1 MTPEEKARQEIDRLL
16 EAAGWQIQD
25 YRDLNLGAA
34 LGVAIREFPLMS
46 GHSDYLLFV
55 DRIAVGAIEAKPVGT
70 ILVDVEGQTERYL
83 RGIPDKIPHVQN
95 PLPFEYESTGTETH
109 FADLR
114 VPDWRSRR
122 VFAFHRP
129 ETLKGWISQED
140 TLRGK
145 LRKLPELQMGGLWQ
159 CQFEAITNLDKSLAE
174 NRPRALIQMATG
186 SGKTYAAVNFVYR
199 LIKFANAR
207 RILFLVDRRNL
218 GIQAQTEFK
227 QFVTPDDGRKF
238 TELYNVQLLASNTF
252 DPVSKVCISTIQR
265 IFSMLKGETEFDPEL
280 EEQSLFDVEPVE
292 AEPVE
297 IDYSPDIPIETFDF
311 IIIDE
316 CHRSIYNLWR
326 QVLEYFD
333 AFLIGMTATPLKQT
347 LGFFNQ
353 NLVMEYTHERA
364 VADGVN
370 VDGDVYRIQTEITE
384 NGSLIESG
392 DVIGKR
398 NKLTRK
404 ERWERTDEPIE
415 YSGTQ
420 LDRDVVAEDQIRTV
434 IRVFRDKLF
443 TEIFKGRK
451 EVPKT
456 LIFAKNDS
464 HAEDIVNKVREE
476 FGKGNEFCKKITYK
490 VTDEKPQNL
499 ISNFRNS
506 YFPRIAV
513 TVDMISVGT
522 DVKPLECL
530 IFMRNVKSIG
540 YFEQM
545 KGRGTRTISST
556 DFKAVTPDAENKT
569 HFVIVDAV
577 GVCDSLKTDIRP
589 LDRKKSASFEEL
601 LKSVAVGI
609 RDEDTLSTLVS
620 RLARMDKELQDK
632 DREELKEAAEGKP
645 LKQITNRL
653 LDAIDPDRQEER
665 AKEIFKTET
674 PTEEQIQEVVKE
686 LVKIA
691 CEPFDNPKLRNTLI
705 EIKKRNEQII
715 DAVSKDNLISSGFD
729 PKAAEK
735 AQSTIESFK
744 QFIEENK
751 DELTALQIIYSKPY
765 GERHITYEQI
775 KQLAEA
781 IEKPP
786 YHLTPDLVWQAY
798 EKLEESKVKGAGP
811 QKLLTNIISLVKY
824 AIGESQILQPFPE
837 TVNERFQTWLTE
849 QERTGQQYTPDQ
861 MEWLIMIKRHIST
874 SLKIEMDDL
883 QMAPFYERGGPVKA
897 YKLFGEKLGG
907 IMDELNGALAG

>member
-1 MTPEEKARQEIDRLL
+1 MTPEEEARQEIDRLL
-16 EAAGWQIQD
+16 EAASWQVQD
-25 YRDLNLGAA
+25 YKNLNLGAA
-34 LGVAIREFPLMS
+34 LGVAIREFPLES
-46 GHSDYLLFV
+46 GRADYLLFV
-55 DRIAVGAIEAKPVGT
+55 DRVAVGAIEAKPVGT

-83 RGIPDKIPHVQN
+83 RGIPDNIPHVQN

-114 VPDWRSRR
+114 DPDWRSRR

-129 ETLKGWISQED
+129 ETLKAWISNDD

-207 RILFLVDRRNL
+207 RVLFLVDRRNL

-265 IFSMLKGETEFDPEL
+265 IFSMLKGEEEFDPEL
-280 EEQSLFDVEPVE
+280 EEQSSFDVEPVDG
-292 AEPVE
+292 EPVE
-297 IDYSPDIPIETFDF
+297 IDYNPDIPIETFDF

-370 VDGDVYRIQTEITE
+370 VDGDIYRIQTEITE
-384 NGSLIESG
+384 NGSTIESG

-404 ERWERTDEPIE
+404 ERWERTEEPIK

-434 IRVFRDKLF
+434 IQVFRDKLF

-476 FGKGNEFCKKITYK
+476 FGKGNEFCKKITYRVK
-490 VTDEKPQNL
+490 DEKPQDL
-499 ISNFRNS
+499 ISSFRNS
-506 YFPRIAV
+506 YYPRIAV
-513 TVDMISVGT
+513 TVDMISTGT

-530 IFMRNVKSIG
+530 IFMRDVKSIG

-556 DFKAVTPDAENKT
+556 DFRAVTPDADNKT

-577 GVCDSLKTDIRP
+577 GVCDSLKTDTRP
-589 LDRKKSASFEEL
+589 LDRKKSASFEGL
-601 LKSVAVGI
+601 LRDVAMGI

-645 LKQITNRL
+645 LKQITNGL

-674 PTEEQIQEVVKE
+674 PTEEQIQEATKE
-686 LVKIA
+686 LVIIA
-691 CEPFDNPKLRNTLI
+691 CKPFDNPKLRNTLI

-715 DAVSKDNLISSGFD
+715 DAASKETSYRQASTL
-729 PKAAEK
+729 KQRKRHK
-735 AQSTIESFK
+735 AQLRVSSSSSRRI
-744 QFIEENK
+744 
-751 DELTALQIIYSKPY
+751 
-765 GERHITYEQI
+765 
-775 KQLAEA
+775 
-781 IEKPP
+781 
-786 YHLTPDLVWQAY
+786 
-798 EKLEESKVKGAGP
+798 
-811 QKLLTNIISLVKY
+811 
-824 AIGESQILQPFPE
+824 
-837 TVNERFQTWLTE
+837 
-849 QERTGQQYTPDQ
+849 RT
-861 MEWLIMIKRHIST
+861 S
-874 SLKIEMDDL
+874 
-883 QMAPFYERGGPVKA
+883 
-897 YKLFGEKLGG
+897 
-907 IMDELNGALAG
+907 

>member
-1 MTPEEKARQEIDRLL
+1 MWKGRQ
-16 EAAGWQIQD
+16 
-25 YRDLNLGAA
+25 
-34 LGVAIREFPLMS
+34 
-46 GHSDYLLFV
+46 
-55 DRIAVGAIEAKPVGT
+55 
-70 ILVDVEGQTERYL
+70 
-83 RGIPDKIPHVQN
+83 
-95 PLPFEYESTGTETH
+95 
-109 FADLR
+109 
-114 VPDWRSRR
+114 
-122 VFAFHRP
+122 
-129 ETLKGWISQED
+129 
-140 TLRGK
+140 
-145 LRKLPELQMGGLWQ
+145 
-159 CQFEAITNLDKSLAE
+159 
-174 NRPRALIQMATG
+174 
-186 SGKTYAAVNFVYR
+186 
-199 LIKFANAR
+199 
-207 RILFLVDRRNL
+207 
-218 GIQAQTEFK
+218 
-227 QFVTPDDGRKF
+227 
-238 TELYNVQLLASNTF
+238 
-252 DPVSKVCISTIQR
+252 KV
-265 IFSMLKGETEFDPEL
+265 
-280 EEQSLFDVEPVE
+280 
-292 AEPVE
+292 
-297 IDYSPDIPIETFDF
+297 
-311 IIIDE
+311 
-316 CHRSIYNLWR
+316 
-326 QVLEYFD
+326 
-333 AFLIGMTATPLKQT
+333 
-347 LGFFNQ
+347 FNQ

-370 VDGDVYRIQTEITE
+370 VDGDIYRIQTKITE
-384 NGSLIESG
+384 NGSEIESG

-404 ERWERTDEPIE
+404 ERWERTDEPIK

-420 LDRDVVAEDQIRTV
+420 LDRDVVSEDQIRTV
-434 IRVFRDKLF
+434 IQVFSDKLF
-443 TEIFKGRK
+443 TEIFQGRK

-476 FGKGNEFCKKITYK
+476 FGKGNEFCKKITYRVK
-490 VTDEKPQNL
+490 DEKPQNL

-506 YFPRIAV
+506 YYPRIAV
-513 TVDMISVGT
+513 TVDMISTGT

-530 IFMRNVKSIG
+530 IFMRDVKSIG

-556 DFKAVTPDAENKT
+556 DFKAVTPDADNKT

-577 GVCDSLKTDIRP
+577 GVCDSLKTDTKP

-620 RLARMDKELQDK
+620 RLARMDRELQDK
-632 DREELKEAAEGKP
+632 DRAELKEAAEGKP
-645 LKQITNRL
+645 LKQITNGL

-665 AKEIFKTET
+665 AKEMFKTET
-674 PTEEQIQEVVKE
+674 PSKEQIQEAIKD

-735 AQSTIESFK
+735 AQSTVESFK

-751 DELTALQIIYSKPY
+751 DELTALQIIYNKPY
-765 GERHITYEQI
+765 GERNITYEQI

-798 EKLEESKVKGAGP
+798 EKLEKSKVKGAGT

-824 AIGESQILQPFPE
+824 AIGESQILLPFTE
-837 TVNERFQTWLTE
+837 MVDERFQTWLMD
-849 QERTGQQYTPDQ
+849 TGHQFTPDQ
-861 MEWLIMIKRHIST
+861 MEWLEMIKRHIST

-883 QMAPFYERGGPVKA
+883 QMAPFYERGGPVRA

-907 IMDELNGALAG
+907 IMDELNEALAG